1 MAQED
6 DGGEAK
12 KSTGILATLIPF
24 VAVTVIAAGA
34 AAAGAWFEAG
44 RQKASAVEAAK
55 CGPATAQVGELGDA
69 VTSVLELPSIV
80 TNLAGEDAPWLRLDV
95 SVVVPNS
102 TPQKDQLAAELSQ
115 DFLGYVRS
123 LQVSE
128 LSGGTSLYLLKND
141 LKELAKVRTSDAS
154 LDVLIRTFVIE

>member
-1 MAQED
+1 MAQEA
-6 DGGEAK
+6 GSGEGEER
-12 KSTGILATLIPF
+12 SGVLSIIIPII
-24 VAVTVIAAGA
+24 AVTVIAAGA

-44 RQKASAVEAAK
+44 RQKAETHAAAS
-55 CGPATAQVGELGDA
+55 CGPVDKQVAELGDS
-69 VTSVLELPSIV
+69 VTSVLDLPSIV

-102 TPQKDQLAAELSQ
+102 TPQKEQLAAELSH

-128 LSGGTSLYLLKND
+128 LSGGTNLYLLKSD
-141 LKELAKVRTSDAS
+141 LTELAKVRTSNAS